1 MLLTMEN
8 KSTLNTIQLATS
20 ADRANM
26 VDLLESLHLPTVDLP
41 LMLDN
46 FVIAKEKEIV
56 VGCGGLE
63 LYESIAL
70 LRSLAVATH
79 FQGQGLGNLLY
90 RAVLDLAQE
99 KGVQEVYLITTTAAD
114 FFLKQ
119 GFQKVERTQVPT
131 AIQQTAQFTSV
142 CPSSATIMQR
152 TII

>member
-1 MLLTMEN
+1 MLLTVETR
-8 KSTLNTIQLATS
+8 STTNIIQLAT
-20 ADRANM
+20 ADNRAAI
-26 VDLLESLHLPTVDLP
+26 VDLLGSLHLPTVDLP
-41 LMLDN
+41 VTLDN
-46 FVIAKEKEIV
+46 FVIAKEKETV

-63 LYESIAL
+63 VYGSVAL

-79 FQGQGLGNLLY
+79 WQGQGLGNLLY
-90 RAVLDLAQE
+90 RAALDLAQE
-99 KGVQEVYLITTTAAD
+99 KRVEEVYLITTTASD

-119 GFQKVERTQVPT
+119 GFQKVERALVPA